1 MNITF
6 KEDLTKEDG
15 FPFYESFLKSGEES
29 LIIVKC
35 PLLSEGESKEDSFW
49 KEFVCGDTQESPSYF
64 IYLKVPNSFKEGYPL
79 KGGCSFDFQVILDL
93 LTASL
98 NLSDKEGLDVFRDDS
113 TVGNVQYSKIY
124 INSPKR
130 EAPSAIA
137 IFVPSTPL
145 FNFIVAL
152 PREIAGNS
160 DWGTLPSKL
169 KDTYIKRRMEKAFN
183 K

>member
-6 KEDLTKEDG
+6 KEDLTKEEG
-15 FPFYESFLKSGEES
+15 FPFYESFLKSKEES

-35 PLLSEGESKEDSFW
+35 PFLSEEDSKEDSFW
-49 KEFVCGDTQESPSYF
+49 KEFICGDSQESPSYF
-64 IYLKVPNSFKEGYPL
+64 IYLKVSNSFKEGYPL
-79 KGGCSFDFQVILDL
+79 RGGCSFDFQVILDL
-93 LTASL
+93 LTPSL
-98 NLSDKEGLDVFRDDS
+98 NLSDKGGLDIFRDNS
-113 TVGNVQYSKIY
+113 PVGNVQYSKIY
-124 INSPKR
+124 INSPKK
-130 EAPSAIA
+130 EIPSAIA
-137 IFVPSTPL
+137 IFASSASI

-169 KDTYIKRRMEKAFN
+169 KDAYIKRRIEKVFN